1 MKDDDRKAR
10 FFVLDEVVQVTEALD
25 EILDNLDRVDA
36 QNEDDVSERL
46 YFSKLNAN
54 RALALLL
61 NEGKDKE

>member
-1 MKDDDRKAR
+1 MKDRDRAKSAIVSEIETIC
-10 FFVLDEVVQVTEALD
+10 FALD

-36 QNEDDVSERL
+36 QNEDAVSERL

-54 RALALLL
+54 RALALL

>member
-1 MKDDDRKAR
+1 MKDRDQAR
-10 FFVLDEVVQVTEALD
+10 SAIVSEIETICFALD

>member
-1 MKDDDRKAR
+1 MTDRDRRKSAIVSEIETIC
-10 FFVLDEVVQVTEALD
+10 FALD

-54 RALALLL
+54 RALALL
-61 NEGKDKE
+61 NGDEEQ

>member
-10 FFVLDEVVQVTEALD
+10 FSVLDEVVQVTEALD
-25 EILDNLDRVDA
+25 KILDNLDRVDA